1 MGHQV
6 IEAATVDEALALSD
20 IPGLNWVISDL
31 RLGPEDGVSLLTQL
45 AHRAPGLQ
53 LALMTS
59 VPATDP
65 RREEAASRW
74 PVLPKPVDRVQLAR
88 LFCTG
93 RGGMN
98 EPLVTILDDEPQ
110 IRTMLSDALTEA
122 GFRTAAFARA
132 TEFEAALKRQT
143 PDVCLVDLGLPDRD
157 GLALVHRLAL
167 ESGAA
172 IIIISGRA
180 QVQDRVT
187 GLELGA
193 DDYIIKP
200 FDPAEVVARIRAR
213 LRVPASAPKP
223 WRRRSST
230 AGPRISTATCWS
242 RTTATEVALSH
253 AEGEVLRLFPRKPQ
267 APDFPQQMQE
277 SLGGAAGESFDRA
290 MDVRISRLRTKLGED
305 PKNPRLI
312 KTIYGAGYIFL
323 GDVTWR

>member
-1 MGHQV
+1 M
-6 IEAATVDEALALSD
+6 
-20 IPGLNWVISDL
+20 
-31 RLGPEDGVSLLTQL
+31 
-45 AHRAPGLQ
+45 
-53 LALMTS
+53 
-59 VPATDP
+59 TDP
-65 RREEAASRW
+65 RPHVA
-74 PVLPKPVDRVQLAR
+74 
-88 LFCTG
+88 
-93 RGGMN
+93 
-98 EPLVTILDDEPQ
+98 ILDDDEPE
-110 IRTMLSDALTEA
+110 IRRMLAAALEEA
-122 GFRTAAFARA
+122 GFRTSCYARA
-132 TEFEAALKRQT
+132 TEFEAALKRLT

-213 LRVPASAPKP
+213 LRKGRADPERSPTIARFAGWAADFDRYLLINREGGEVPF
-223 WRRRSST
+223 
-230 AGPRISTATCWS
+230 
-242 RTTATEVALSH
+242 SH
-253 AEGEVLRLFPRKPQ
+253 AEGEVLRLFLDSPKRLISR
-267 APDFPQQMQE
+267 AQMQE

-323 GDVTWR
+323 GDVRWG

>member
-1 MGHQV
+1 M
-6 IEAATVDEALALSD
+6 
-20 IPGLNWVISDL
+20 
-31 RLGPEDGVSLLTQL
+31 
-45 AHRAPGLQ
+45 
-53 LALMTS
+53 
-59 VPATDP
+59 
-65 RREEAASRW
+65 
-74 PVLPKPVDRVQLAR
+74 KPPHVA
-88 LFCTG
+88 
-93 RGGMN
+93 
-98 EPLVTILDDEPQ
+98 ILDDEPEV
-110 IRTMLSDALTEA
+110 RRMLSDALEEA
-122 GFRTAAFARA
+122 GFRTTSYGRA
-132 TEFEAALKRQT
+132 SDFEVGLKRSA

-213 LRVPASAPKP
+213 LRKSRPDTD
-223 WRRRSST
+223 RSGQT
-230 AGPRISTATCWS
+230 ARFAGWVAQFDRYLLVA
-242 RTTATEVALSH
+242 ADGTEVPFSH
-253 AEGEVLRLFPRKPQ
+253 AEGEVLRLFLESPKRLISR
-267 APDFPQQMQE
+267 AQMQE
-277 SLGGAAGESFDRA
+277 SLGGAAGDSFDRA

-323 GDVTWR
+323 GDVVWG